1 MDSGEVGWIGGR
13 WELMVCGNLKLDKHA
28 FRFLP

>member
-1 MDSGEVGWIGGR
+1 MDAEEEGWIGWR
-13 WELMVCGNLKLDKHA
+13 WELMVCSTLKLDKHA